1 MKTAI
6 IYATKTGTTEK
17 VAEALAE
24 KIKGEVKLLPI
35 DNVKPGCLLRYD
47 FVIIAGS
54 IHYGRIQSE
63 IKSFVNKNRAT
74 FRGILYGLY
83 IMCMFEDECE
93 EYMKKSFGE
102 DIVENAMITACFG
115 GEVNPNECNFLTKKL
130 IKANLKKFEDEG
142 KEPPAIRWERVDE
155 FADEINK
162 RINK

>member
-6 IYATKTGTTEK
+6 IYASKTGTTKK

-24 KIKGEVKLLPI
+24 RIKGEVKLLPI
-35 DNVKPGCLLRYD
+35 ANVKPGCLLRYD

-63 IKSFVNKNRAT
+63 IKSFVNKNRGT

-83 IMCMFEDECE
+83 IMCMFEEEAD

-115 GEVNPNECNFLTKKL
+115 GEVNPNEGNFVTKKL
-130 IKANLKKFEDEG
+130 IKANLKKFEEEG